1 MKSWSDWEIIRR
13 QVAIAGHIVDQRDTP
28 VAGVHVNITSS
39 STKNMGKTES
49 TAGAL
54 KTGRENI
61 DEHLDHTLS
70 RWDGLYYFM
79 DLPDGTYTISVH
91 REGQDTEKNKKVTVA
106 RDKKN
111 DLAVSLTD
119 FTLIK

>member
-1 MKSWSDWEIIRR
+1 MKAWSDWEIIRR
-13 QVAIAGHIVDQRDTP
+13 QVAIAGHIVDQRNTP

-39 STKNMGKTES
+39 STKKTSQAES
-49 TAGAL
+49 AASAM

-61 DEHLDHTLS
+61 DGHLEQTLS

-79 DLPDGTYTISVH
+79 DLPDGRYIISVH
-91 REGQDTEKNKKVTVA
+91 REGQVTEIKQKVTIA

-111 DLAVSLTD
+111 DLTVSQTD
-119 FTLIK
+119 FTLT

>member
-13 QVAIAGHIVDQRDTP
+13 QVAIAGHIVDKRNTP

-39 STKNMGKTES
+39 TENASRIKS
-49 TAGAL
+49 TASALRAGGANL
-54 KTGRENI
+54 
-61 DEHLDHTLS
+61 DEHIDHTLS

-79 DLPDGTYTISVH
+79 DLPDGHYTISIH
-91 REGQDTEKNKKVTVA
+91 REGKVTEKDQKVSVA

-111 DLAVSLTD
+111 NLTVSQAD